1 MTLQEL
7 FLEGK
12 ETLYEAQIQEW
23 ELDAWYLLEYV
34 TGMTRSRYFLDP
46 HVLVG
51 QKDRE
56 DYQKLLKKRAAHV
69 PLQYLTGVR
78 TACRSLW
85 AVLFWSAS
93 RC

>member
-56 DYQKLLKKRAAHV
+56 D
-69 PLQYLTGVR
+69 
-78 TACRSLW
+78 
-85 AVLFWSAS
+85 
-93 RC
+93 